1 MSNHQETDSDSKLHL
16 SYSYLVSYRTLL
28 TKLFVFLI
36 KKKEPLMYTD
46 YSERRSLNAR
56 QKNEAKGYSG
66 SFATVLS
73 NKHRGFNE
81 TGLWA

>member
-1 MSNHQETDSDSKLHL
+1 
-16 SYSYLVSYRTLL
+16 
-28 TKLFVFLI
+28 
-36 KKKEPLMYTD
+36 MYTD

-73 NKHRGFNE
+73 NKQRFQRNWSVSINPVGVFHVRENNISIEKFE
-81 TGLWA
+81 KEAQCVKV

>member
-1 MSNHQETDSDSKLHL
+1 
-16 SYSYLVSYRTLL
+16 
-28 TKLFVFLI
+28 
-36 KKKEPLMYTD
+36 MYTD

-56 QKNEAKGYSG
+56 QKNEPKGYSG

>member
-1 MSNHQETDSDSKLHL
+1 
-16 SYSYLVSYRTLL
+16 
-28 TKLFVFLI
+28 
-36 KKKEPLMYTD
+36 MYTD
-46 YSERRSLNAR
+46 YSERRSLNTR

-73 NKHRGFNE
+73 NKHSGFNE